1 MATNAAE
8 FLEYSANLPAE
19 EVDESCDKPEGE
31 VEPSNNLNDQPSSPS
46 KTSDAGLKI
55 EEYQPPPMPRN
66 IFFVIFTL
74 QYFFPVA
81 FTFLRYN
88 YILEITFAMV
98 NFGLPYQYRYQP
110 SPYLQPYQYPLPI
123 SIFRGESE
131 MKLTCLHFSLSIFF
145 CPDSSYHYYDVWRKC
160 SRFVADDPHNPWQQ
174 AGVHKKLD
182 HLNLQVLKA
191 INIRKTG
198 QDIENGKAT

>member
-1 MATNAAE
+1 
-8 FLEYSANLPAE
+8 
-19 EVDESCDKPEGE
+19 
-31 VEPSNNLNDQPSSPS
+31 
-46 KTSDAGLKI
+46 
-55 EEYQPPPMPRN
+55 
-66 IFFVIFTL
+66 
-74 QYFFPVA
+74 
-81 FTFLRYN
+81 
-88 YILEITFAMV
+88 MV

-123 SIFRGESE
+123 SVYRGEPE

-198 QDIENGKAT
+198 QDIENGKATWFEEASARWISPADFLRFETKMHDYFYQFYNRLTASLRRRSKVCATPRGNMQTFSD